1 MSRVDLIPNGPR
13 DVLQPLKGRGA
24 VSRLAHRF
32 VRDQRSA
39 FDDGWG
45 EGADDGATPAPAT
58 QVIWQDAR
66 SAISANDSPD
76 IAFDY
81 SVNPYRGCEHGCIY
95 CFARPT
101 HSYLGLSPGLDF
113 ETRIIAKRNIAA
125 VLARELAAPRYR
137 PSVINVGSAT
147 DCYQPVERELRLTRG
162 VLELLARVRHPLS
175 IVTKSSG
182 IERDLDLLAP
192 LAGQGLAAAY
202 VTITTLDAGLARI
215 LEPRAAAPHRRL
227 RSIRA
232 LAEAGVPVGVS
243 VAPQIP
249 FITEDMEQVLAAAHA
264 AGARRA
270 FYTVLRLP
278 WELSELFQQWLQS
291 HYPDRAER
299 VMARVRDMRGGED
312 YDSNWGQRMHG
323 QGVWADVLR
332 QRFDLACRRLDLNR
346 ERFGLDTR
354 RFHPGV
360 LHGQGDLF

>member
-1 MSRVDLIPNGPR
+1 M
-13 DVLQPLKGRGA
+13 
-24 VSRLAHRF
+24 
-32 VRDQRSA
+32 
-39 FDDGWG
+39 
-45 EGADDGATPAPAT
+45 
-58 QVIWQDAR
+58 
-66 SAISANDSPD
+66 
-76 IAFDY
+76 
-81 SVNPYRGCEHGCIY
+81 
-95 CFARPT
+95 
-101 HSYLGLSPGLDF
+101 
-113 ETRIIAKRNIAA
+113 
-125 VLARELAAPRYR
+125 
-137 PSVINVGSAT
+137 
-147 DCYQPVERELRLTRG
+147 
-162 VLELLARVRHPLS
+162 
-175 IVTKSSG
+175 
-182 IERDLDLLAP
+182 LAP

-299 VMARVRDMRGGED
+299 VMARVRDMRGGKD

-332 QRFDLACRRLDLNR
+332 QRFDVACRRLGLNR

-360 LHGQGDLF
+360 LRGQGDLF